1 MYDIYDIETFNDEMS
16 AINSIKS
23 EFVKMKTIESLNFHR
38 EVFRCSAIK
47 QTWKFQ
53 CAAMVCL
60 EYCQITDKILSRSNN
75 LAHNHDEIMSDPS
88 YSITGTNLFLFFTFY
103 FYYIILYHLL

>member
-1 MYDIYDIETFNDEMS
+1 MMITDSEFIAVAPFNENNDSQVVAVEKMTKRTKKAATIWYDIETFNDEMS

-47 QTWKFQ
+47 QIWKFQ

-60 EYCQITDKILSRSNN
+60 EYCQITEKNPFKI
-75 LAHNHDEIMSDPS
+75 
-88 YSITGTNLFLFFTFY
+88 
-103 FYYIILYHLL
+103 